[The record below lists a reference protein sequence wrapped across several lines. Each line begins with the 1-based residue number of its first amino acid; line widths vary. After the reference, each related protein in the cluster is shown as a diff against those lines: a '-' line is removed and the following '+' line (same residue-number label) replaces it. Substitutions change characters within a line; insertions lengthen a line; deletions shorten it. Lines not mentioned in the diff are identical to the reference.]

1 MSYENELCEAIELIV
16 NNAVAKANYDRT
28 VQATIV
34 SCIDQT
40 IGKFK
45 CKYQDSSFYAYAT
58 SSEVTYSKGTEV
70 YVLIPGNDTSRD
82 KTILGTTKKLGTDY
96 AVTPE
101 GDEAFEII
109 GNNCLYSSNTFELCS
124 YKAQQINLYEYGKT
138 NNKIEVNQKSV
149 KEYVSKSSSV
159 ICGAV
164 FKTNLPTEQRFR
176 GNYGIVFELKFLDN
190 ATEKIVTKN
199 YVVDV
204 NQMNGNPYKIVHNT
218 RQYGIFEVDG
228 ANFQYINKIYLFCY
242 DFPNQD
248 NTKTNDIFIKDIEF
262 CGSVPLTAE
271 ELNSCALTFITPQG
285 IYFDSNDLN
294 TDIRTIQAQVRVKG
308 KIVDKS
314 SQSLEY
320 YWFVENVGINT
331 QSERYCKYGGQGW
344 KCLND
349 YNLIKPAT
357 NGKDPVVEWVSGK
370 YEWKVKKYP
379 DALAKDTK
387 YKCVVVYNDTT
398 ILSKEISIINY
409 SSNYN
414 ITIDS
419 DSGTKFY
426 YDIGNPT
433 LICKV
438 NGSEKNDS
446 HFSYQWAVVDNNNNF
461 SILAETVDENNEYN
475 NAVSRLKNLETQI
488 KAETAMAAASQSQID
503 NYNNIIKKYNT
514 ITRIEKNKIF
524 KVGINTITNF
534 ATYKV
539 SVYYDGNYI
548 GTSSIVLTNS
558 LDAEDMYNIVIDN
571 SSQVFKYNEAG
582 VSPTNNIFEKP
593 MIINPLTFTVYDN
606 LGQPIDEE
614 IIRKCKIRWI
624 VPKKETLLSI
634 PNTYDEYKI
643 SENENEVVYE
653 KLMGIS
659 YTIANKYNLK
669 YTNNNIQL
677 KVDYK
682 GMNLTAKTDF
692 TFTKE
697 GESGTNGTEFICKI
711 VPNIASGNA
720 PLYPMI
726 TYNEEANTS
735 FLNYT
740 TRNSNIWFK
749 VQLWHNG
756 EKIYD
761 GTSSGTSTENKA
773 INIVWSVL
781 ANKYSTKASDET
793 NLSINASSGAI
804 TYNNTLFNNPANIIK
819 CTIKY
824 DNLEYYST
832 IPVITARIKDD
843 NYRISLKDYTG
854 FRYATYSADGRTP
867 QYDNSEPFEL
877 KVTQK
882 INNIVE
888 DISRLTSTYAVDYS
902 WSVRGR
908 YYDTQWHNNNGLIA
922 RNTKGLARNQKDY
935 KPSDDFNGYCVSNA
949 INCIVKRGGNTLAQI
964 HIPIHMLLNKF
975 GNAAINSWDG
985 NSVYLNDNGDGVIL
999 APQVG
1004 AGKKTSNNEF
1014 TGILMGEV
1022 KEVGKS
1028 QSNVGLFGYN
1038 AGART
1043 IFLNSEAGSAIFG
1056 NNNGQIIIDPNSN
1069 KALLYSKTYWKNYN
1083 NNGGP
1088 NDGLP
1093 TSYSSTNEN
1102 GQGMLIDLTTPKI
1115 KFGNGNFEVSS
1126 NGHLTAKGGGS
1137 IAGWSINDTQIYKN
1151 GVYIDSNLQAFYSN
1165 NKNSMTT
1172 NKTGFYIGSDG
1183 FALGAYSSTKG
1194 HNPFQVNAE
1203 GSLFSNSGSIG
1214 GFTIDDNTLIGGTG
1228 ASTVGMS
1235 SKSGVQWAF
1244 WSGNENAADAPF
1256 HVGHNGALYSISG
1269 QIGGW
1274 NINRSTLTGGDTI
1287 INSNGAMSGPNWSI
1301 TSGGYAT
1308 FTDVRITNG
1317 NTSQAAETKLLDF
1330 GDFFVKANGNMHAS
1344 NANFSGNISGSSISG
1359 GTISGGSISGG
1370 TISGSGI
1377 SGGTIS
1383 GAEITGG
1390 SLDISTKDGGYLR
1403 AGTNIK
1409 NVTVSGLTTGTD
1421 GIAMNGTNGISG
1433 CAHVANIEDLY
1444 LASNKGTVHIGH
1456 GISESTH
1463 PIEVY
1468 RSSIYFNGP
1477 VHFGSLA
1484 PVYIEGDQAVSNATY
1499 TDLVFGLEVSYT
1511 SSSATIKWKS
1521 ATMTI
1526 KNGIIKNIGTT
1537 ESHTKTIIFP

>member
-82 KTILGTTKKLGTDY
+82 KTILGTTKKLGADY

-101 GDEAFEII
+101 GDEAFEVI
-109 GNNCLYSSNTFELCS
+109 GNNCLYSSDTFELCS
-124 YKAQQINLYEYGKT
+124 YKTQQIDLYEYGKT

-164 FKTNLPTEQRFR
+164 FKTSLPTEQRFR

-248 NTKTNDIFIKDIEF
+248 NTKSNDIFIRDIEF

-349 YNLIKPAT
+349 YNLIKPAIG
-357 NGKDPVVEWVSGK
+357 GKDPVVEWVSGK

-387 YKCVVVYNDTT
+387 YKCVIVYNDTT

-433 LICKV
+433 LTCKV

-461 SILAETVDENNEYN
+461 SILAETTDENNEYN
-475 NAVSRLKNLETQI
+475 NAVSGLKNLEAQI

-514 ITRIEKNKIF
+514 ITRIEKNKIL

-534 ATYKV
+534 STYKV
-539 SVYYDGNYI
+539 SVYYDGIYI

-593 MIINPLTFTVYDN
+593 MTINPLTFTVYDN

-624 VPKKETLLSI
+624 IPKKETLLSI

-697 GESGTNGTEFICKI
+697 GEPGTNGTEFVCKI

-726 TYNEEANTS
+726 TYNEGANTS

-740 TRNSNIWFK
+740 TRANIWFK

-804 TYNNTLFNNPANIIK
+804 TYNNTLFDNPANIIK

-832 IPVITARIKDD
+832 MPVITARIKDD

-888 DISRLTSTYAVDYS
+888 DISKLISTYSVDYD
-902 WSVRGR
+902 WSVRGQ
-908 YYDTQWHNNNGLIA
+908 YYQNGWKD
-922 RNTKGLARNQKDY
+922 NGGLLENERTNLLKNQRSY
-935 KPSDDFNGYCVSNA
+935 KPKDEFNGYCVSNA
-949 INCIVKRGGNTLAQI
+949 INCIVKRNNNVLAQI

-975 GNAAINSWDG
+975 GNAAINNWDG
-985 NSVYLNDNGDGVIL
+985 NSIYLNDNGDGVIL
-999 APQVG
+999 APQIG
-1004 AGKKTSNNEF
+1004 AGRKNPDDNNTF
-1014 TGILMGEV
+1014 TGVIMGEV
-1022 KEVGKS
+1022 REANKNN
-1028 QSNVGLFGYN
+1028 SNVGLFGYN

-1056 NNNGQIIIDPNSN
+1056 TNDGQIIIDPSQN
-1069 KALLYSKTYWKNYN
+1069 KALLFSKNYWDPSN
-1083 NNGGP
+1083 YNSNGGAK
-1088 NDGLP
+1088 DGLP
-1093 TSYSSTNEN
+1093 KSYTVASS
-1102 GQGMLIDLTTPKI
+1102 GHGMLIDLTTPQI
-1115 KFGNGNFEVSS
+1115 KFGNGNFSVNSD
-1126 NGHLTAKGGGS
+1126 GHLTAKGGGE
-1137 IAGWSINDTQIYKN
+1137 IAGWKISDTKLYSSAEVSSGNPKIT
-1151 GVYIDSNLQAFYSN
+1151 IDSDIAAIYSN
-1165 NKNSMTT
+1165 NKNIMTST
-1172 NKTGFYIGSDG
+1172 RNGFYIGSDG

-1194 HNPFQVNAE
+1194 HNPFQVNNE

-1214 GFTIDDNTLIGGTG
+1214 GFTIDDNTLIGGSG
-1228 ASTVGMS
+1228 NSTVGMS

-1244 WSGNENAADAPF
+1244 WSGNENAGDAPF
-1256 HVGHNGALYSISG
+1256 HVGHNGALYSTSG

-1274 NINRSTLTGGDTI
+1274 NIGTSTLTGGNMT
-1287 INSNGAMSGPNWSI
+1287 INSNGSMSGPNWSI
-1301 TSGGYAT
+1301 TNTGYAT
-1308 FTDVRITNG
+1308 FTDVKITNG
-1317 NTSQAAETKLLDF
+1317 NSSLQDTSKLLDF
-1330 GDFFVKANGNMHAS
+1330 SSFYVQKNGFMHAS
-1344 NANFSGNISGSSISG
+1344 DADIEGKITATSGRIAGNLVS
-1359 GTISGGSISGG
+1359 
-1370 TISGSGI
+1370 SGI
-1377 SGGTIS
+1377 NASNITSGTLDIRNGNAYLKMGFGTSHPEAS
-1383 GAEITGG
+1383 GFNITGG
-1390 SLDISTKDGGYLR
+1390 FG
-1403 AGTNIK
+1403 IK
-1409 NVTVSGLTTGTD
+1409 L
-1421 GIAMNGTNGISG
+1421 NGNGISECSG
-1433 CAHVANIEDLY
+1433 ASYTGGSANYTCGVNMTVRGDNQLY
-1444 LASNKGTVHIGH
+1444 LRGGN
-1456 GISESTH
+1456 
-1463 PIEVY
+1463 
-1468 RSSIYFNGP
+1468 
-1477 VHFGSLA
+1477 
-1484 PVYIEGDQAVSNATY
+1484 NAGQI
-1499 TDLVFGLEVSYT
+1499 LVYT
-1511 SSSATIKWKS
+1511 STGFKS
-1521 ATMTI
+1521 LNVFVEDI
-1526 KNGIIKNIGTT
+1526 VHEIVG
-1537 ESHTKTIIFP
+1537 